1 MDDTININNSDLSRY
16 LDTLPDTDYR
26 QGVKDMLTDLV
37 NHAVTNG
44 WTLRHLA
51 QRINVGPTTMHRLLK
66 GIYTAP
72 AKPHLDK
79 LDDLCGMLALR
90 RANAGR
96 QVYVPT
102 QLGRYI
108 QQVAQLTHVNQ
119 YASMLV
125 GKTQWGKTT
134 ALEEYVRQHPGT
146 AVMVRCPVTTSPSRV
161 LYRIAATMGV
171 STSGKVDEVISRVCN
186 ALSSEHLLIVD
197 EIHQALEC
205 DKMGRKCVEQLREI
219 YDSTKC
225 GLLLVG
231 PPVLADTL
239 HSNVRWRGM
248 LEQTSKRSAAKIF
261 RLPEDIRTEDI
272 RALWTSYGYPDPD
285 RAMLSQLREL
295 ANNSGFGLT
304 TKRMQAGLTAARNAG
319 VPVTWDYYL
328 AAEAK
333 LHEMEQGLLQEQV

>member
-1 MDDTININNSDLSRY
+1 MDDTIIDNNSDLSRY
-16 LDTLPDTDYR
+16 LDILPDTDYR
-26 QGVKDMLTDLV
+26 QAIKDMLTDLV
-37 NHAVTNG
+37 NHAVING
-44 WTLRHLA
+44 WTLRQLA
-51 QRINVGPTTMHRLLK
+51 SRINVSHTTMHRLLK
-66 GIYTAP
+66 GTYAAP

-90 RANAGR
+90 RANAHRHG
-96 QVYVPT
+96 YIPT
-102 QLGRYI
+102 ALGRYI

-171 STSGKVDEVISRVCN
+171 STTGKVDEVISRICN

-205 DKMGRKCVEQLREI
+205 DRMGRKCVEQLREI
-219 YDSTKC
+219 YDSTQC

-231 PPVLADTL
+231 TPVLADTL

-272 RALWTSYGYPDPD
+272 KSLWTSYGYPDPD
-285 RAMLSQLREL
+285 RAMLAQLREL

-304 TKRMQAGLTAARNAG
+304 TKRMQAGVTAARNAG
-319 VPVTWDYYL
+319 VTVTWDYYL

-333 LHEMEQGLLQEQV
+333 LHEMEQGLLQDQV